1 MFEKLFDYK
10 YLNLIVTGVHEVAAS
25 NGRVVVSGHAANV
38 GIVGWSMG
46 GGHSPL
52 GPTYGLGVDQI
63 LEVEVIGP
71 DGSLIIANGQGT
83 TSYSPGEY
91 VLRLLY

>member
-1 MFEKLFDYK
+1 
-10 YLNLIVTGVHEVAAS
+10 
-25 NGRVVVSGHAANV
+25 
-38 GIVGWSMG
+38 MG

-71 DGSLIIANGQGT
+71 DGSLIIANGHGT
-83 TSYSPGEY
+83 TSYSPGDL
-91 VLRLLY
+91 VITFS

>member
-1 MFEKLFDYK
+1 MIPEP
-10 YLNLIVTGVHEVAAS
+10 NCSSSTGVHEIAAS
-25 NGRVVVSGHAANV
+25 NDRVVVSGHAANV

-71 DGSLIIANGQGT
+71 DGSLIIANGHGT
-83 TSYSPGEY
+83 ASYSPGDNLE
-91 VLRLLY
+91 LIHLE